1 MKIANIELKRF
12 NQFKDVF
19 IPLVYPDGHEKKAG
33 EPLDK
38 VCIIGQSGTGKTSL
52 LRVIKLLLSED
63 RRMSENTTFPELDRG
78 ESVGMNLYMGNDRFF
93 YREYTGNRV
102 STIPS
107 GPVKIQEE
115 LESKIKSIL
124 SSKKTLLINYPAE
137 LLCKDETSDRK
148 QEEYYTDKNKP
159 QQIID
164 FSFEDVRKIWDYI
177 LQDIKE
183 HRAKG
188 LFYTKQIAEEVS
200 KPEHKHEDIEKKTME
215 YKEWLSENPNPL
227 NMLAEKCLDPVL
239 HNLGL
244 KTKTDI
250 DLETIRN
257 LGAIQLE
264 TLAGQYVPRSFWS
277 TGTQQLVQTLTPLYQ
292 LKPENAVVLIDEP
305 ERSLYPD
312 IQRSIID
319 SYVNLAPGCQF
330 FFATHSPIIAS
341 AFEPWEIV
349 ELKFD
354 KDQTYVYQ
362 EKYYEGERHK
372 DNYKYYPE
380 YLRWDS
386 ILSRIFDLP
395 EEGGRKRLKALE
407 ELAELNV
414 RIKKLKKGN
423 KLESAD
429 GKKLVDRYL
438 ELSEK
443 LDWRTGTIDEDK

>member
-1 MKIANIELKRF
+1 MKIRDIELKGF
-12 NQFKDVF
+12 NQFKDVS
-19 IPLVYPDGHEKKAG
+19 IPLFYPDGHDKAG

-63 RRMSENTTFPELDRG
+63 RRMSENTTFPELGRD
-78 ESVGMNLYMGNDRFF
+78 ESVSMTLYMGNDNFF
-93 YREYTGNRV
+93 LRKYTGNRV
-102 STIPS
+102 STEPTGLII
-107 GPVKIQEE
+107 IQEE
-115 LESKIKSIL
+115 LKSKIRSIL
-124 SSKKTLLINYPAE
+124 NDKKTLLINYPAE
-137 LLCKDETSDRK
+137 LLCKDETIDRK
-148 QEEYYTDKNKP
+148 QKEYYTDKTKP

-200 KPEHKHEDIEKKTME
+200 KPEHKYEDIEKKTME

-239 HNLGL
+239 FSLGL
-244 KTKTDI
+244 KTKTDV

-264 TLAGQYVPRSFWS
+264 TLSGQYVPRSFWS

-292 LKPENAVVLIDEP
+292 LKPDSAVVLLDEP

-319 SYVNLAPGCQF
+319 SYVKLAPGCQF

-354 KDQTYVYQ
+354 KDQAYVYQ
-362 EKYYEGERHK
+362 DKHYEGERHV

-395 EEGGRKRLKALE
+395 EEGGQKRLEALE

-429 GKKLVDRYL
+429 GRKLVDRYL
-438 ELSEK
+438 ALSEK

>member
-1 MKIANIELKRF
+1 MKISEIKLKGF
-12 NQFKDVF
+12 NQFKDVS
-19 IPLVYPDGHEKKAG
+19 IPLVYPYGHEKEG

-52 LRVIKLLLSED
+52 LRVIKLLLSGD
-63 RRMSENTTFPELDRG
+63 RRIGENTTFPELDRD
-78 ESVGMNLYMGNDRFF
+78 ESVRMTLGAGNDKGFF
-93 YREYTGNRV
+93 RTYTGNSV
-102 STIPS
+102 STKHWGGVS
-107 GPVKIQEE
+107 EDLDV
-115 LESKIKSIL
+115 LESEFKSML
-124 SSKKTLLINYPAE
+124 SDKKTLLINYPAE

-148 QEEYYTDKNKP
+148 QEEDYFTDKNKP
-159 QQIID
+159 RQIVD

-188 LFYTKQIAEEVS
+188 LFYTKQIAEEAS
-200 KPEHKHEDIEKKTME
+200 KPGHTYEDIEKKTME
-215 YKEWLSENPNPL
+215 YKEWLSKNPNPL

-239 HNLGL
+239 FKLGL

-292 LKPENAVVLIDEP
+292 LKPDNAVVLIDEP

-354 KDQTYVYQ
+354 EDQTSVYQ

-386 ILSRIFDLP
+386 ILFRIFDLP
-395 EEGGRKRLKALE
+395 EEGGRKRQKALE
-407 ELAELNV
+407 KLAEIKV
-414 RIKKLKKGN
+414 RLKELKEKGKLDTP
-423 KLESAD
+423 D
-429 GKKLVDRYL
+429 GKKLVKEL
-438 ELSEK
+438 EFWGRK
-443 LDWRTGTIDEDK
+443 VDWDLKK